1 MQTLDICETV
11 LTDVLANGLTFAE
24 ALKKVFKSSV
34 DLRPQRNTVASLVG
48 CELRHHLLFSY
59 LLKPIEA
66 LTDADKRLVSLCLAE
81 YYFYQRLNKEEVDA
95 HLLNKLGEEKIEL
108 LKPLFDKSG
117 KPDEY
122 IPADISKSSNKYL
135 SLRYNTPEWVLKI
148 IEHYGFGT
156 TYKVLRKNAQQRIS
170 TVRVREGFDKNTI
183 DPNAFKGTPVPGIY
197 YYQCKESLRKLEAA
211 KEGKI
216 FNERLATKFILDKYR
231 VSDPS
236 ELFIF
241 DGNGDGAIFKEAIE
255 SYGTKIGMNFGVYS
269 EDKYADVA
277 RMIRTEG
284 LKNINY
290 FAADPSFL
298 DAAISRPQDLVIV
311 SPKSTNFD
319 LIREQPDYLL
329 HFKKDEMDE
338 LFKKEKEALEGVS
351 KVVANDGILIYMI
364 YTISKKE
371 GHQTVTEFLLNHTEF
386 KFIKEE
392 QLFPQDEL
400 DTAMYYAV
408 LKKEE
413 NTIALDNPAAL
424 ANPLEGTGFAPM
436 SSAKER

>member
-11 LTDVLANGLTFAE
+11 LEDVLANGTTFSE

-48 CELRHHLLFSY
+48 CELRHHLLFTY
-59 LLKPIEA
+59 LLKPIES
-66 LTDADKRLVSLCLAE
+66 LTEADKRLASLCLAE
-81 YYFYQRLNKEEVDA
+81 YYFYQRLSKEEVDA
-95 HLLNKLGEEKIEL
+95 HLLAKLGQEKIDL
-108 LKPLFDKSG
+108 LAPLFEKSG
-117 KPDEY
+117 KPAEY
-122 IPADISKSSNKYL
+122 IPSDISKSSNKYL

-156 TYKVLRKNAQQRIS
+156 TYKVLRKNSQQRTT
-170 TVRVREGFDKNTI
+170 TVRIREGFDKNSI
-183 DPNAFKGTPVPGIY
+183 DPNAFKGSPIPGIY
-197 YYQCKESLRKLEAA
+197 YYHGKESLRKLDAA

-216 FNERLATKFILDKYR
+216 FNERLGTKFILDMYP

-241 DGNGDGAIFKEAIE
+241 DGNGDGSIFKEAIE
-255 SYGTKIGMNFGVYS
+255 IYGTKIGMNFGVYS
-269 EDKYADVA
+269 QDKYADVA

-351 KVVANDGILIYMI
+351 KVVAEGGILIYVI

-371 GHQTVTEFLLNHTEF
+371 GHQTVSDFLLNHPEF
-386 KFIKEE
+386 KFVKEE
-392 QLFPQDEL
+392 QFFPQDEL
-400 DTAMYYAV
+400 DTSMYYAV
-408 LKKEE
+408 LKREE
-413 NTIALDNPAAL
+413 NSIALDNPASL
-424 ANPLEGTGFAPM
+424 ANPLEGSAFSSM
-436 SSAKER
+436 SAKER